1 MRTAVPTLALTL
13 MVMAAVTRAES
24 QQRQVLINRVRVP
37 DQTLTALEQ
46 QWNTKVPDGHYW
58 YDSFSGAWG
67 MEGGPTA
74 GWIPA
79 GLQLGGPL
87 RADASGGNT
96 GVFVNGRELHFQDV
110 AGLMQI
116 MPVYRGRW
124 WVDAQ
129 GNFGAEGGPVLGN
142 LRALAQQQRGGQYG
156 SVYAN
161 GGRDMLATDGNGC
174 HYFNSHDYGTGTST
188 SWASP
193 GC

>member
-1 MRTAVPTLALTL
+1 MRTAVPALALTL
-13 MVMAAVTRAES
+13 ILMTAVTPAES
-24 QQRQVLINRVRVP
+24 QQRQVLINRVRIP

-46 QWNTKVPDGHYW
+46 QWNTRVPDGRYW

-87 RADASGGNT
+87 RADASSGNT
-96 GVFVNGRELHFQDV
+96 GVFVNGRELHLQDV
-110 AGLMQI
+110 AALMQI

-142 LRALAQQQRGGQYG
+142 LRALAQQQAGGQYG
-156 SVYAN
+156 SVYSN